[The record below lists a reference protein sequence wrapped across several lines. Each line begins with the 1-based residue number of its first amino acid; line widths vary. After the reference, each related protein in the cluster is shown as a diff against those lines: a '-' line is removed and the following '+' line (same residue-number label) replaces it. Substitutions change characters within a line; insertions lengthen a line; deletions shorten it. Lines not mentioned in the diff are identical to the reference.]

1 MKFDEVQ
8 DAVRRFLNGAVL
20 VGHGL
25 WNDLS
30 GVFVLSSCFVYFR
43 FWIELDGMRDGI

>member
-1 MKFDEVQ
+1 MKFDKVQ

-30 GVFVLSSCFVYFR
+30 GVLFVSCFVYFR